1 MMLGSEVEV
10 DRWCGEVVIPP
21 WYWRRRL
28 REREV
33 YSGGGIGEGGSQL
46 GQPLL
51 YLIRGCGL
59 GLFCFGPRIRVGL
72 GKVFGLD

>member
-1 MMLGSEVEV
+1 MLLWDGMMMFGGEVEV

-33 YSGGGIGEGGSQL
+33 YSGGGIGEEGEVNGVN
-46 GQPLL
+46 
-51 YLIRGCGL
+51 
-59 GLFCFGPRIRVGL
+59 PRFII
-72 GKVFGLD
+72 